1 MSHTIASRRRVA
13 HQLDQLNAV
22 LEAMKGGAA
31 LHFSG
36 TEWFLLNGRV
46 VDATIAQAVI
56 RHPFVVGVGPVDVG
70 DALFGDTVAQTYRY
84 VDNT

>member
-1 MSHTIASRRRVA
+1 V
-13 HQLDQLNAV
+13 V
-22 LEAMKGGAA
+22 
-31 LHFSG
+31 
-36 TEWFLLNGRV
+36 LLNGRV